1 MTTWSFPSR
10 LTLAVAAGSLAA
22 LGVAACS
29 SGSAGS
35 GSAGSLAGT
44 PSSAPAAA
52 GAQATVQAGGASTV
66 HACALLTAAKASAVV
81 GVHYSSAT
89 ESGAGDMC
97 SYATTDAP
105 IPLFIIITPRSSGTA
120 AWNSELSTM
129 EEDAG
134 SPPVKLSGAGD
145 RAAGGGTEI
154 GVQDG
159 SYIIDVHGGDPL
171 GTGGAFPKSIG
182 LANVIIAGL
191 K

>member
-1 MTTWSFPSR
+1 
-10 LTLAVAAGSLAA
+10 
-22 LGVAACS
+22 
-29 SGSAGS
+29 
-35 GSAGSLAGT
+35 
-44 PSSAPAAA
+44 
-52 GAQATVQAGGASTV
+52 
-66 HACALLTAAKASAVV
+66 
-81 GVHYSSAT
+81 
-89 ESGAGDMC
+89 MC